1 MAMKRGRA
9 GVEYEDLR
17 IGDGPTAG
25 RGSRVEVRY
34 DLFLNRGEQI
44 QADQQVSFRVGARHV
59 IAGLEYGVE
68 GMRAGGE
75 RRLRVGPHLAYQEQ
89 AVPGVPSGA
98 LLEFHLTL
106 LSVDARAESR
116 KRAPTYLRFVIHYND
131 RDSGRRQGLFQA
143 LGTLYHSGK
152 LSSGHKQ
159 EYERLRSWF
168 SEHLEAPERFAR
180 STKTHAKKVA
190 LSWFKDS
197 ALEHIARMRAM
208 AEILEAHDIV
218 VDEIRTER
226 PGYIVYDDEHQVA
239 AEPFKETP
247 T

>member
-9 GVEYEDLR
+9 GAEYEDVRL
-17 IGDGPTAG
+17 GDGPLAE
-25 RGSRVEVRY
+25 RGSNVEVRY

-44 QADQQVSFRVGARHV
+44 QTDQRVSFRIGERQV

-75 RRLRVGPHLAYQEQ
+75 RRLRVGPHLAYNQRT
-89 AVPGVPSGA
+89 VPGVPAGA

-106 LSVDARAESR
+106 LSVDARVESA
-116 KRAPTYLRFVIHYND
+116 KRAPTYLRFVIHHND

-143 LGTLYHSGK
+143 LGALYDAGM
-152 LSSGHKQ
+152 LSRGHKE
-159 EYERLRSWF
+159 EYERLRLWF
-168 SEHLEAPERFAR
+168 SDQLEAPERFAR

-190 LSWFKDS
+190 LSWFKDT

-208 AEILEAHDIV
+208 AQILEAHGIV
-218 VDEIRTER
+218 VDEIRTGR

-239 AEPFKETP
+239 AEPFKDTP